1 MPTGAPAA
9 GGDRGSND
17 DSYDD
22 ARRQILRRMS
32 ELGPLLDEI
41 DAGVEENE
49 AFIRQINAARA
60 GRR

>member
-1 MPTGAPAA
+1 M
-9 GGDRGSND
+9 
-17 DSYDD
+17 
-22 ARRQILRRMS
+22 RRQLLRRMP

-49 AFIRQINAARA
+49 AVIRRINAARE